1 MRTVREQRSTILLNM
16 LNREG
21 IIRYM
26 KTQTGIPGMEFTEN
40 PLWKDVLFM
49 RTVNLSMTETT
60 LERLRWKRL
69 DITAHLRDTTNRRRE
84 IYVVLVR
91 RAENVIKEVK

>member
-40 PLWKDVLFM
+40 RLSKDVLFTK
-49 RTVNLSMTETT
+49 TVNLFMMGIT
-60 LERLRWKRL
+60 LERLRRKRL

-84 IYVVLVR
+84 I
-91 RAENVIKEVK
+91 